1 MSTQALV
8 EFINNLPLSINPYE
22 ATAKKIKQE
31 TQSAVPVLWGLI
43 LRRITAFSFFIL
55 CIQTMTALWL
65 RAKANKLHFF
75 RCNKLGLIHVELLN
89 ETVLLLF
96 MFSLYDSFAYI
107 SSFSLLRGLVGL
119 VDLVTQEW
127 VDKGLLR
134 FSSKMVLQVCK
145 FPIADVVSW
154 SKSSSHSMVNFVQL
168 LELCTDAT
176 QDSCSNNAT
185 KSFCGSSV
193 SKRQ

>member
-8 EFINNLPLSINPYE
+8 EFINDLPLSINPYE

-96 MFSLYDSFAYI
+96 MFSL
-107 SSFSLLRGLVGL
+107 LGL